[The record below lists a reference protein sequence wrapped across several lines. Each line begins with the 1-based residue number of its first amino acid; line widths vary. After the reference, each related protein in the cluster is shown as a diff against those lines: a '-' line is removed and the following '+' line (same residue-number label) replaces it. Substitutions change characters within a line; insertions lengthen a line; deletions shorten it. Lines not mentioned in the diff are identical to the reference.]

1 MLNSR
6 DTIVTGKRRCLY
18 LAAAVAIVGEE
29 KNRLKEQEKAYPHKR
44 KYKKKTVWVREWLTR
59 RQELGQYDSL
69 LTELHMEDQSGYRN
83 YLRITLDLF
92 QEMVEKLS
100 PRLRKLSTFM
110 REPLQVGLKLAVTL
124 RFLATGNSY
133 KSLQFQGGNQY
144 HMHIYSRGV

>member
-59 RQELGQYDSL
+59 RQELGRYDSL
-69 LTELHMEDQSGYRN
+69 LTEIHREDQSGYRN
-83 YLRITLDLF
+83 YLRITTGFVFFVSGMLSLF
-92 QEMVEKLS
+92 WLIEWRV
-100 PRLRKLSTFM
+100 
-110 REPLQVGLKLAVTL
+110 V
-124 RFLATGNSY
+124 
-133 KSLQFQGGNQY
+133 
-144 HMHIYSRGV
+144 